1 MTCPEA
7 KLTQAL
13 QELIAANY
21 KFQRGQQFYNDALN
35 VTYYYLNGVSKRRLG
50 KTVYQLV
57 ADCLLK
63 ESKALLS
70 TTACSVK
77 TIAYELG
84 FSDPSNFVKF
94 FKGCTGQTP
103 LEFRQQVVKPSLT

>member
-1 MTCPEA
+1 LICPEA
-7 KLTQAL
+7 KLMQAL
-13 QELIAANY
+13 RELIAANY

-35 VTYYYLNGVSKRRLG
+35 VTYYYLNNVSKRRMA

-57 ADCLLK
+57 ADRLLS
-63 ESKALLS
+63 ESKLLL
-70 TTACSVK
+70 TNTVCSVK

-94 FKGCTGQTP
+94 FKERTGQTP
-103 LEFRQQVVKPSLT
+103 KAFRLQALTFSLT